1 MLLRTIIYDHSMD
14 EFMEEILE
22 IKKLF
27 SIKGI
32 EIAIEEMFFNN
43 QHIVKLISCNESEE
57 DNRTINNTLNLY
69 LSMMLYK
76 VLSAQ
81 YINNKLKNI
90 IRDQYFFLKNN
101 EVSYIIKKVDEAL
114 NSDKVIIE
122 KKGIHFINK
131 KNDMLSQ
138 IIDSIKEID
147 EVNLN
152 GVLTFKKSIVEES
165 FVEITKDVIENY
177 MAEKEYKE
185 FIKLLKYFV
194 NLQESVMEEVNIII
208 KENREYNIVDKK
220 GEDIFNKLIGDLKVG
235 DLQSD
240 GINKSINTE
249 DLIISGLITNVPK
262 RIIIHGYNERTNNEF
277 INTIKDV
284 FLERVGFCSG
294 CEFCIS
300 TKLSRREQGNN

>member
-1 MLLRTIIYDHSMD
+1 MLLRTIVYDHSMD

-32 EIAIEEMFFNN
+32 EIAIEEMLSNN
-43 QHIVKLISCNESEE
+43 QHIVKLISCGECIKEKES
-57 DNRTINNTLNLY
+57 INNTLNLY
-69 LSMMLYK
+69 LSMELYK
-76 VLSAQ
+76 LLSVQ
-81 YINNKLKNI
+81 YINNKLDNI

-101 EVSYIIKKVDEAL
+101 EVSYITKKVDEAL

-122 KKGIHFINK
+122 KRGIEFINK
-131 KNDMLSQ
+131 KNDILSY
-138 IIDSIKEID
+138 IIESIKDIEEI
-147 EVNLN
+147 NLN
-152 GVLTFKKSIVEES
+152 GVLTFKKNIIEKS
-165 FVEITKDVIENY
+165 FIQITKDVVENY

-194 NLQESVMEEVNIII
+194 NLQESVMEEVNIIV
-208 KENREYNIVDKK
+208 KDNREYIILDKK
-220 GEDIFNKLIGDLKVG
+220 GEDILNKLIGELKVE
-235 DLQSD
+235 
-240 GINKSINTE
+240 GINGFVNTE

-262 RIIIHGYNERTNNEF
+262 RIIIHGYDEKINNEF

-294 CEFCIS
+294 CEFCINN
-300 TKLSRREQGNN
+300 KLKRKGQ